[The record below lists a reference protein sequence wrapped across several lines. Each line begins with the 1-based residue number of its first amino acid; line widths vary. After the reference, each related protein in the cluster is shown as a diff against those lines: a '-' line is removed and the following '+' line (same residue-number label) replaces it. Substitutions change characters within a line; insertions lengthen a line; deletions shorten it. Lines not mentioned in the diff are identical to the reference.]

1 MGAISKANGCCH
13 TNCLLPQTIFP
24 SAVNTTDQEN
34 CVKKWG
40 FWGQFFVEFVKG
52 KLQQFVFVLTQLLSF
67 LEHIAV
73 HSRSMPFRT
82 RSWSSFFKAFW
93 QEIPAAQVLFDSS
106 CLMATLFVLSQML
119 TTASRLNL
127 LAFLASMN
135 TYSGDDGSDKTSC
148 CSELT
153 LRPTSLGRFREKS
166 ELDCNSFEKKQI
178 WLTPR
183 LQHNPFACILQDL

>member
-13 TNCLLPQTIFP
+13 TNCLLPHTVFL

-82 RSWSSFFKAFW
+82 RSWSSFFKNSRS
-93 QEIPAAQVLFDSS
+93 PSS
-106 CLMATLFVLSQML
+106 TC
-119 TTASRLNL
+119 NL
-127 LAFLASMN
+127 LIGTPNKHFGKRFQLLRYFLIHPVWWPL
-135 TYSGDDGSDKTSC
+135 YLYFHRC
-148 CSELT
+148 WR
-153 LRPTSLGRFREKS
+153 RPLGWTCWLFWRRWIRTAEKMAAVKHLAAVSL
-166 ELDCNSFEKKQI
+166 
-178 WLTPR
+178 
-183 LQHNPFACILQDL
+183 H